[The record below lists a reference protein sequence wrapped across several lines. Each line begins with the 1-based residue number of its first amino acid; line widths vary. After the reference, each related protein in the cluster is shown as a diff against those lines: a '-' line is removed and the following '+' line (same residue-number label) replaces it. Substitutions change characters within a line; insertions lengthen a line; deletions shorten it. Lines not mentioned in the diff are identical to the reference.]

1 VPVNRGASIASSRIH
16 TLKPH
21 STDHTHTISVALPAS
36 YLSKPKKLYPTI
48 YLLDAN
54 FHFGMVADMT
64 RHMTLDE
71 DFPETLVVGLGY
83 PPRGSLQSTF
93 DRAFLLRSRDLTP
106 SRDPAA
112 EKMLS
117 KWLKLKSVKTGGA
130 QSMLSFLKSQ
140 VIPLIE
146 SRYRSDSSRRV
157 LVGHS
162 FGGLFALYAL
172 FMDHRLF
179 KGYVAANPSL
189 WYSDG
194 EVFRYEAE
202 YASHHK
208 SLPVKLFLAAGE
220 LEEDWKYQMTSTLIR
235 FAGRVRDRRYRALS
249 LTTLVIPNCAH
260 CASTAPAY
268 GAGLHA
274 ILGR

>member
-1 VPVNRGASIASSRIH
+1 
-16 TLKPH
+16 
-21 STDHTHTISVALPAS
+21 VALPAS
-36 YLSKPKKLYPTI
+36 YPSKAKKLYPTI

-54 FHFGMVADMT
+54 FHFGMVTDMT

-71 DFPETLVVGLGY
+71 DFPETIVVGLGY

-93 DRAFLLRSRDLTP
+93 DRAFMLRSRDFTP

-117 KWLKLKSVKTGGA
+117 KWLKVKRVTTGGA
-130 QSMLSFLKSQ
+130 RQMLSFLEEQ
-140 VIPLIE
+140 VIPFIE
-146 SRYRSDSSRRV
+146 SRYRSDPSRRV

-162 FGGLFALYAL
+162 FGGLFALYVL
-172 FMDHRLF
+172 FKSHRLF
-179 KGYVAANPSL
+179 RGYLAANPSL

-194 EVFRYEAE
+194 EVFRFEAD
-202 YASHHK
+202 YAGHHK
-208 SLPVKLFLAAGE
+208 RLPVKLFLAAGE

-249 LTTLVIPNCAH
+249 LTTLIVPNCAH

-268 GAGLHA
+268 EAGLHS